1 MKREDRDRLPPS
13 LREVAEVDSGA
24 CTCGGLEAA
33 GFVGWVTFRAP
44 IELGEAPQTGG
55 VYVVIQAAGAEPD
68 FLASNPGG
76 RFKGRD
82 PTIDVSALEANW
94 VDGAEVV
101 YIGKAD
107 NLRRRLRQFAQFGA
121 GKPVGHWGGRLVWQ
135 LPRSSELLVAWRET
149 PDEIPKEVETTMLT
163 EFRAVNGQP
172 PFANDP
178 HLLGQ

>member
-1 MKREDRDRLPPS
+1 
-13 LREVAEVDSGA
+13 VAEVDNGA
-24 CTCGGLEAA
+24 WTRGGLEAA
-33 GFVGWVTFRAP
+33 GT
-44 IELGEAPQTGG
+44 
-55 VYVVIQAAGAEPD
+55 EPD

-107 NLRRRLRQFAQFGA
+107 NLRQRLRQFAQFGA
-121 GKPVGHWGGRLVWQ
+121 GKPIGHWGGRLVWQ
-135 LPRSSELLVAWRET
+135 LPRSSELLVAWREA
-149 PDEIPKEVETTMLT
+149 PDEIPKEVETRMLA

-172 PFANDP
+172 PFANNP
-178 HLLGQ
+178 HLLGK

>member
-1 MKREDRDRLPPS
+1 MNLGCPS
-13 LREVAEVDSGA
+13 LREVTEVGNSA
-24 CTCGGLEAA
+24 WTRSSLEAA
-33 GFVGWVTFRAP
+33 GFVGWVTFETL

-55 VYVVIQAAGAEPD
+55 VYVVVQTAGTEPA

-101 YIGKAD
+101 YVGKAD
-107 NLRRRLRQFAQFGA
+107 KLRRRLRPFAQFGA
-121 GKPVGHWGGRLVWQ
+121 GKPIGHWGGRLIWQ
-135 LPRSSELLVAWRET
+135 LARSSELVVAWRET
-149 PDEIPKEVETTMLT
+149 PDEIPKEVETRMLA
-163 EFRAVNGQP
+163 EFRALHGHP

-178 HLLGQ
+178 HRRGQ